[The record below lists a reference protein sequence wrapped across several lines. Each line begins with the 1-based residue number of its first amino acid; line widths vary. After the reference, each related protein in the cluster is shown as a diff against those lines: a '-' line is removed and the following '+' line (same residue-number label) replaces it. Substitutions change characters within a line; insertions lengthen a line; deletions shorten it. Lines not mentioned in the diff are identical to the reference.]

1 MADQT
6 TRREFEL
13 QLIEKAWKD
22 DAFRQALLTDPQ
34 GALKRELGA
43 KLPAGLQV
51 KVLAESADTFY
62 LVLPA
67 NPDRAP
73 AGELSNQQLEA
84 VAGGWTG
91 ADCGATGGSCA
102 DSGCSCPTT
111 ACPSPSSSGSSPPP
125 VGCIA

>member
-13 QLIEKAWKD
+13 GLIEKAWKD
-22 DAFRQALLTDPQ
+22 DAFRQALVTDPQ
-34 GALKRELGA
+34 GAVERELGG
-43 KLPAGLQV
+43 KLPAGIQV

-73 AGELSNQQLEA
+73 AGELTDQQLEA

-91 ADCGATGGSCA
+91 GDSCGSCVHSACA
-102 DSGCSCPTT
+102 DQ
-111 ACPSPSSSGSSPPP
+111 
-125 VGCIA
+125 VGCPPGA

>member
-1 MADQT
+1 MADRR

-22 DAFRQALLTDPQ
+22 DAFRQALVTDPQ
-34 GALKRELGA
+34 GAVESELGA

-51 KVLAESADTFY
+51 KVLAESANTFY

-73 AGELSNQQLEA
+73 AGALTDQQLEA
-84 VAGGWTG
+84 VAGGGWTY
-91 ADCGATGGSCA
+91 GGGTCTCT
-102 DSGCSCPTT
+102 DNCSCNT
-111 ACPSPSSSGSSPPP
+111 APACCHG
-125 VGCIA
+125 

>member
-22 DAFRQALLTDPQ
+22 DAFRQALVTDPR
-34 GALKRELGA
+34 GALERDLGA
-43 KLPAGLQV
+43 KLPAGVQV
-51 KVLAESADTFY
+51 KVVAESADTFY

-73 AGELSNQQLEA
+73 AGQLTDQQLEA
-84 VAGGWTG
+84 VAGGGWSGQTE
-91 ADCGATGGSCA
+91 CGTCGDKCTLTLP
-102 DSGCSCPTT
+102 CC
-111 ACPSPSSSGSSPPP
+111 
-125 VGCIA
+125 

>member
-34 GALKRELGA
+34 GAVERELGA

-73 AGELSNQQLEA
+73 SGELTDQQLDA
-84 VAGGWTG
+84 VAGGWSAATNCGSCG
-91 ADCGATGGSCA
+91 ADTGCDTCATCPPCG
-102 DSGCSCPTT
+102 
-111 ACPSPSSSGSSPPP
+111 
-125 VGCIA
+125 

>member
-1 MADQT
+1 MADQR

-22 DAFRQALLTDPQ
+22 DAFRQALVSDPR
-34 GALKRELGA
+34 GAVEKELGGQ
-43 KLPAGLQV
+43 LPAGLQV
-51 KVLAESADTFY
+51 KVVAESADTFY

-73 AGELSNQQLEA
+73 AGELTDQQLEA
-84 VAGGWTG
+84 VAGGWS
-91 ADCGATGGSCA
+91 AHSDCGTCE
-102 DSGCSCPTT
+102 DTVCSCHQVTEC
-111 ACPSPSSSGSSPPP
+111 ASPSPSGSSPPP